1 MNGDL
6 ACVKLWILSLGSF
19 HVCVPTEDRG
29 NEVTFTTFAP
39 SPDVGE
45 GIVWVC
51 GRMGEIYF
59 SNSLFLF
66 HYFYQAVG

>member
-1 MNGDL
+1 MLENFYL
-6 ACVKLWILSLGSF
+6 
-19 HVCVPTEDRG
+19 VPMVSMRPLFFEDRG